1 MELRYP
7 INLIG
12 IEDDAASGDVITRD
26 GEFIGAWTFN
36 KSDES
41 GTIHFTA
48 DGESEP
54 MFSEGVSTLDS
65 GMLTGLAMSRL
76 CGSIREWHESQ
87 T

>member
-1 MELRYP
+1 MELQYP
-7 INLIG
+7 INLVG

-26 GEFIGAWTFN
+26 GEFIGVWTFN
-36 KSDES
+36 KAGES

-54 MFSEGVSTLDS
+54 MFSEGVGILDS
-65 GMLTGLAMSRL
+65 GTLTGLAMRRL
-76 CGSIREWHESQ
+76 CGSIREWHDSQ